1 MKMKG
6 NIEILVHKVLK
17 SIKSKDLS
25 FRNLFLIHLYSILLQ
40 HLRDIFFERCYKD
53 IIYSEYIQCKSPRV
67 EPLSRE
73 SIFGPNLFIC
83 FLISI
88 DFVPDNRV
96 SDGGHMHA
104 DLVGSSREELDF
116 EERVFVVDV
125 TQEREFRP
133 CELGVDGIFGGH
145 PFAIVRVSSDEGFD
159 HAFFVF
165 HESEDDSIVEFLYLP
180 IRHFFLEFFHG
191 SVVFR
196 DEDEPARILVEP
208 VDDPRSLHT
217 VDDREIPEVVEEG
230 IHECS
235 RISELA
241 GNRMGIDPR
250 ILTDD
255 REIGI
260 VENNFQVHILSNEMG
275 FLGFEF
281 YFENIS
287 FFHPFIVFENPSVY
301 LQVSFFYEFLHIRA
315 RMLRKKGR

>member
-1 MKMKG
+1 M
-6 NIEILVHKVLK
+6 
-17 SIKSKDLS
+17 
-25 FRNLFLIHLYSILLQ
+25 
-40 HLRDIFFERCYKD
+40 
-53 IIYSEYIQCKSPRV
+53 
-67 EPLSRE
+67 EPLTSE
-73 SIFGPNLFIC
+73 SVFGCDFFVR

-88 DFVPDNRV
+88 DLVSDNRM
-96 SDGGHMHA
+96 SDGGHM
-104 DLVGSSREELDF
+104 DTNLVGSPGEELDF
-116 EERVFVVDV
+116 YERILVIDVFEECK
-125 TQEREFRP
+125 FRFRKFRIH
-133 CELGVDGIFGGH
+133 GIFGGH
-145 PFAIVRVSSDEGFD
+145 PLAVVRVSSDERLD
-159 HAFFVF
+159 HPFFVF
-165 HESEDDSIVEFLYLP
+165 HDSENDGVVKLLYLS
-180 IRHFFLEFFHG
+180 IRHFFLELLHRA
-191 SVVFR
+191 VVLR